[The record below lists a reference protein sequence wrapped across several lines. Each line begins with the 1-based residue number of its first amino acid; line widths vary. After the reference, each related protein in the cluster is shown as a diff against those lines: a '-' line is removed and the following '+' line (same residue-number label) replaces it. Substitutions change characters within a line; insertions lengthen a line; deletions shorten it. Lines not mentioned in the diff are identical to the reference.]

1 MMRTLALVG
10 LAVVL
15 AQTRLPGQDS
25 ADVARRT
32 SHDAGATD
40 AQHATWSR
48 ATVHWGKW
56 TAAAVA
62 ATFTVLGAHEHQNS
76 NRVFSELLDLCR
88 ASSANCALAPDG
100 SYRNPTAEQLYQT
113 SIHYDRRARLRLLL
127 GQVSL
132 LASAGL
138 FLADLRHGGG
148 GPENIPFRGAKL
160 TVEPSG
166 GGARVGMRV
175 AVRVR

>member
-1 MMRTLALVG
+1 MNRTLACCGLV
-10 LAVVL
+10 LVL
-15 AQTRLPGQDS
+15 ASSHLWAQDGDS
-25 ADVARRT
+25 VARSSDVQR
-32 SHDAGATD
+32 
-40 AQHATWSR
+40 ATWRR

-56 TAAAVA
+56 GVAALA

-88 ASSANCALAPDG
+88 ASSANCTLAPDG
-100 SYRNPTAEQLYQT
+100 SYRNPTAERLYQT

-132 LASAGL
+132 LASASL

-160 TVEPSG
+160 TVEPIG
-166 GGARVGMRV
+166 GGAQVGMRV
-175 AVRVR
+175 AF